1 MGAWA
6 PRRLQARGL
15 SAVASFSRLGVA
27 AARIWSKHRCRS
39 AFHTLVA
46 RLLRNDTAAGTGGR
60 RKKQTPGSPPF
71 YIVRA
76 GSFEEH
82 CASLFRAIFTRFEG
96 GDPPRVAHSATD
108 DDDYTRT
115 GLFPSPPSP
124 WIAPPPLS
132 SPPPPCFLVV
142 PGPRTL
148 LAVTVDRVPLC
159 NSLVDIPRGP
169 LPPLPRPS
177 SSSSAAWAVCVCA
190 CVRASERDLAGRLL
204 SSRHWTAFVRV
215 CVVC

>member
-1 MGAWA
+1 MPKHAVVEADAAAHNEVPAPMGAWA

-124 WIAPPPLS
+124 WIAPPPPLLPSPSLLPCCPWATDIVGGDGGS
-132 SPPPPCFLVV
+132 SPLMQQ
-142 PGPRTL
+142 PG
-148 LAVTVDRVPLC
+148 
-159 NSLVDIPRGP
+159 
-169 LPPLPRPS
+169 
-177 SSSSAAWAVCVCA
+177 
-190 CVRASERDLAGRLL
+190 
-204 SSRHWTAFVRV
+204 
-215 CVVC
+215 